1 MPNHDDG
8 NVDIFLPQSE
18 RLQILSPS
26 EFELLWGMPLFS
38 PEDRKLFFTIT
49 PREESVLTKLRT
61 AKTKVYFLLCLGY
74 FRARQRFYRF
84 DWEVVADDAQYLLKR
99 YLPHDSVR
107 DLSVSDHI
115 RFQHAKRILK
125 LFGYLHILV
134 IVNTYSG

>member
-8 NVDIFLPQSE
+8 NVDIFLPQNE
-18 RLQILSPS
+18 LLQILSPS

-38 PEDRKLFFTIT
+38 PEDRKHFFTIT

-84 DWEVVADDAQYLLKR
+84 DWEVL
-99 YLPHDSVR
+99 
-107 DLSVSDHI
+107 I
-115 RFQHAKRILK
+115 
-125 LFGYLHILV
+125 
-134 IVNTYSG
+134 